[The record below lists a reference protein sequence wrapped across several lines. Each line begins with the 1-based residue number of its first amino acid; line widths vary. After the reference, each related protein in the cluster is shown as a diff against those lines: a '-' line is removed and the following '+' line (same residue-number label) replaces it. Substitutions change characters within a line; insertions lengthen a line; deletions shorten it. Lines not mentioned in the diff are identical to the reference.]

1 MTPTPLQPI
10 REAISSGEFERAQ
23 SLWECSARG
32 LTEEFENGGSAE
44 TRLAE
49 IRELVEWSRTVFLCE
64 RAHLQDQIRRLQ
76 AELRVESGYQ
86 FPDPESSPTTV
97 GARF

>member
-1 MTPTPLQPI
+1 MKPTSLHPI

-23 SLWECSARG
+23 FLWESSVAG

-44 TRLAE
+44 TLPAE
-49 IRELVEWSRTVFLCE
+49 IRELAEWSRTVFLCE

-76 AELRVESGYQ
+76 AELRAESGYL
-86 FPDPESSPTTV
+86 FSEPASAPTTV
-97 GARF
+97 AARF